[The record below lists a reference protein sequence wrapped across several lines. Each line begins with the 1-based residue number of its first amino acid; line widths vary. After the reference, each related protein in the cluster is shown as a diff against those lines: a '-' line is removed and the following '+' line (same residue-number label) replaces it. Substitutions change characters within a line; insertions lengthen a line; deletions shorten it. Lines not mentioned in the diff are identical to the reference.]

1 MKARS
6 RPQSSN
12 YCLKNNTS
20 VTNII
25 GNNQILINKIKDG
38 YQDLKSIV
46 PIDCSERKKR

>member
-12 YCLKNNTS
+12 HYLKNNTS

-25 GNNQILINKIKDG
+25 GNNQILIDKIKDG

-46 PIDCSERKKR
+46 PIDYSERKRR